1 MKRKVLTQS
10 PQPHLPE
17 SQEIKII
24 YPDILISDEAKEA
37 FSTAYKDL
45 EQAYQNLK
53 SNLDKYLLSQKANH
67 N

>member
-1 MKRKVLTQS
+1 MKRKVLTQP
-10 PQPHLPE
+10 PQHTPD
-17 SQEIKII
+17 SQDIKII